1 VLEEHEKQSNANP
14 IIGQR
19 LKSAKARFASG
30 AIFGFLAV
38 LLRATDA
45 IILFVM
51 PSRKESTASP
61 YTLEGVSR
69 ACNILRAFEDD
80 RQTLSLT
87 EIVEHTGLERTIC
100 FRLLRTL
107 EEQGLL
113 RRSDRGRYASNVQ
126 ILSGKRFRIG
136 YASQTNDS
144 FCSALAQ
151 GLRWAAGSRPI
162 DLIEVENRYSIKV
175 ALRNAG
181 HLVARGIDLAIEFQT
196 YERIGTKVAQLFGE
210 AGIPL
215 IAVEIP
221 HPNAVFLGV
230 DNQRAGAVAGKVLLK
245 AAQTHWAGQCD
256 EVLFLDLEI
265 AGSLP
270 HLRLSS
276 AQNILRNGLNG
287 DCVLTHL
294 DSRGEFVRSFELTRR
309 HLQVAPKRRTL
320 VTGINDYAV
329 LGALRAFE
337 EAGRSNMCLAVSY
350 GGGPEA
356 RRELRLPN
364 SRLVGA
370 VAFFPEKYG
379 ESLLLLA
386 LDILHKRTTPPAVYM
401 PVQLLTRKNVD
412 EFYPH
417 DTFVGLSPGDAMS

>member
-1 VLEEHEKQSNANP
+1 MAN
-14 IIGQR
+14 R
-19 LKSAKARFASG
+19 KNKKL
-30 AIFGFLAV
+30 
-38 LLRATDA
+38 
-45 IILFVM
+45 
-51 PSRKESTASP
+51 SRSSH
-61 YTLEGVSR
+61 TLEGVSR
-69 ACNILRAFEDD
+69 ACEILHAFEHD
-80 RQTLSLT
+80 RQAFSLA
-87 EIVEHTGLERTIC
+87 ELVERTGLERTVC

-107 EEQGLL
+107 EERGLL
-113 RRSDRGRYASNVQ
+113 RRSDHRKYASNVR
-126 ILSGKRFRIG
+126 ILSGKRFRLG

-151 GLRWAAGSRPI
+151 GLRWAAASRPV

-175 ALRNAG
+175 TLKNAED
-181 HLVARGIDLAIEFQT
+181 LVKWGVDLAIEFQA
-196 YERIGTKVAQLFGE
+196 YERIGTKVAQVFE
-210 AGIPL
+210 NAKIPL

-230 DNQRAGAVAGKVLLK
+230 DNQRAGIVAGKALLK
-245 AAQTHWAGQCD
+245 AAQAHWDGECD
-256 EVLFLDLEI
+256 EILFLDLEI

-270 HLRLSS
+270 HLRLTG
-276 AQNILRNGLNG
+276 AQNILRNGLHKN
-287 DCVLTHL
+287 CSLAHL

-309 HLQVAPKRRTL
+309 HLQLVPKRRTL
-320 VTGINDYAV
+320 ITGINDYAV

-337 EAGRSNMCLAVSY
+337 EAGRSNVCFAASY

-364 SRLVGA
+364 SRLIAA

-386 LDILHKRTTPPAVYM
+386 LDILNKRTTPPAVYM

-417 DTFVGLSPGDAMS
+417 DTLTSPMAESAGS

>member
-1 VLEEHEKQSNANP
+1 MHRRS
-14 IIGQR
+14 
-19 LKSAKARFASG
+19 KAT
-30 AIFGFLAV
+30 V
-38 LLRATDA
+38 T
-45 IILFVM
+45 
-51 PSRKESTASP
+51 P

-69 ACNILRAFEDD
+69 ACNILRVFEDD

-87 EIVEHTGLERTIC
+87 EIVERTGLERTVC

-107 EEQGLL
+107 ADQGLL
-113 RRSDRGRYASNVQ
+113 RRSDKTKYASNVR
-126 ILSGKRFRIG
+126 ILGGKRFRIG
-136 YASQTNDS
+136 YASQTSDS

-151 GLRWAAGSRPI
+151 GLRWAAASRPI
-162 DLIEVENRYSIKV
+162 DLIEVENRYSIKI
-175 ALRNAG
+175 ALRNAD
-181 HLVARGIDLAIEFQT
+181 HLVARGVDLAIEFQT
-196 YERIGTKVAQLFGE
+196 YERIGAKVAQFFEE

-221 HPNAVFLGV
+221 HPNSVFLGV
-230 DNQRAGAVAGKVLLK
+230 DNQRAGAVAGRALLK
-245 AAQTHWAGQCD
+245 AAQAQWQGKCD

-276 AQNILRNGLNG
+276 AQTLLRSGLNSN
-287 DCVLTHL
+287 CVLTHL

-309 HLQVAPKRRTL
+309 HLQFAPKRRTL

-337 EAGRSNMCLAVSY
+337 EAGRSNMCLAVSH

-356 RRELRLPN
+356 RRELRLP
-364 SRLVGA
+364 STPLVA
-370 VAFFPEKYG
+370 TVAFFPEKYG

-386 LDILHKRTTPPAVYM
+386 LDILNKRATPPAVYM
-401 PVQLLTRKNVD
+401 PVQILTRKNVD
-412 EFYPH
+412 DFYPL
-417 DTFVGLSPGDAMS
+417 DVFPGTSDNKA

>member
-1 VLEEHEKQSNANP
+1 MSAHK
-14 IIGQR
+14 
-19 LKSAKARFASG
+19 KSS
-30 AIFGFLAV
+30 L
-38 LLRATDA
+38 
-45 IILFVM
+45 
-51 PSRKESTASP
+51 SP
-61 YTLEGVSR
+61 YTLDGVSR
-69 ACNILRAFEDD
+69 ACKILRAFEDD
-80 RQTLSLT
+80 REGLSLT
-87 EIVEHTGLERTIC
+87 DLTRRVGLERTVC

-107 EEQGLL
+107 EEQDLL
-113 RRSDRGRYASNVQ
+113 RRNDRGKYASNCR

-151 GLRWAAGSRPI
+151 GLRWAAESKPI
-162 DLIEVENRYSIKV
+162 DLIEVENRFSIKT
-175 ALRNAG
+175 ALNNAES
-181 HLVARGIDLAIEFQT
+181 LVARQVDLAIEFQT
-196 YERIGTKVAQLFGE
+196 YERIGPKVAHTFE
-210 AGIPL
+210 AAQIPL

-230 DNQRAGAVAGKVLLK
+230 DNQHAGVVAGRALLK
-245 AAQTHWAGQCD
+245 ASQKQWNGECG
-256 EVLFLDLEI
+256 EMLVLDQEM

-270 HLRLSS
+270 QLRLSS
-276 AQNILRNGLNG
+276 AQKVLYSGLRNGS
-287 DCVLTHL
+287 VPTHL

-309 HLQVAPKRRTL
+309 HLQAVPKRRTL

-337 EAGRSNMCLAVSY
+337 EAGRSDLCLAVSF

-356 RRELRLPN
+356 RRELRIQTT
-364 SRLVGA
+364 RLVGA

-401 PVQLLTRKNVD
+401 PVQLLTRANV
-412 EFYPH
+412 EVYYPL
-417 DTFVGLSPGDAMS
+417 DTRTHSKTEP

>member
-1 VLEEHEKQSNANP
+1 MAGRK
-14 IIGQR
+14 
-19 LKSAKARFASG
+19 KSPGS
-30 AIFGFLAV
+30 
-38 LLRATDA
+38 
-45 IILFVM
+45 
-51 PSRKESTASP
+51 SH
-61 YTLEGVSR
+61 TLEGVSR
-69 ACNILRAFEDD
+69 ACDILRAFEDD
-80 RQTLSLT
+80 RQAFSLAEVVT
-87 EIVEHTGLERTIC
+87 RTGLERTVC

-113 RRSDRGRYASNVQ
+113 RRSDHKKYASNVRV
-126 ILSGKRFRIG
+126 LSGKRFRIG

-151 GLRWAAGSRPI
+151 GLRWAAASRSI
-162 DLIEVENRYSIKV
+162 DLIEVENRFSIKV
-175 ALRNAG
+175 ALKNAERLANLG
-181 HLVARGIDLAIEFQT
+181 VDLAIEFQT
-196 YERIGTKVAQLFGE
+196 YERIGTKVAHFFE
-210 AGIPL
+210 NAKIPL

-230 DNQRAGAVAGKVLLK
+230 DNQHAGVVAGKALIK
-245 AAQTHWAGQCD
+245 AAQVHWDGKCD
-256 EVLFLDLEI
+256 EMLFLDLEV

-270 HLRLSS
+270 HLRLTSV
-276 AQNILRNGLNG
+276 QNVLRNGLHKN
-287 DCVLTHL
+287 CILTHL
-294 DSRGEFVRSFELTRR
+294 DSRGEFIRSFELTRR
-309 HLQVAPKRRTL
+309 HLQLVPKRRTL
-320 VTGINDYAV
+320 ITGINDYAV

-337 EAGRSNMCLAVSY
+337 EAGRSNLCLAASY

-364 SRLVGA
+364 SRLIAA

-386 LDILHKRTTPPAVYM
+386 LNILNKGTAPPAVYM

-417 DTFVGLSPGDAMS
+417 DTLASLMAESTGT